1 MIPLWLITAGMKA
14 LGLGKSFFGWLR
26 SLSPQTL
33 LILALC
39 LASAFLWLRGNH
51 VTKQRDRALAG
62 LVEAKRGIENLR
74 QASLKA
80 LDDAKANKVR
90 VETQYVRIK
99 DNAQTAISARLRSE
113 LDRVRAASESH
124 QGGADAT
131 GVSGPADT
139 ASDPFGRDRTAV
151 VHDAEICTTNTV
163 KAEGWQ
169 DWYAQA
175 LVVPRT
181 PETPQ

>member
-1 MIPLWLITAGMKA
+1 MPFWLLSAGMKA
-14 LGLGKSFFGWLR
+14 IGIGKSFFGWLR

-39 LASAFLWLRGNH
+39 FASAFLWLRGSH
-51 VTKQRDRALAG
+51 IAKQRDRALTG

-113 LDRVRAASESH
+113 LDRVRAASH

-131 GVSGPADT
+131 GVSGPADA
-139 ASDPFGRDRTAV
+139 ASDPFGRDRAAI
-151 VHDAEICTTNTV
+151 VHDAEVCTTNTV

-169 DWYAQA
+169 DWYAQTLA
-175 LVVPRT
+175 VSRT
-181 PETPQ
+181 PETP